1 MALTIG
7 SGTFTLGSNTV
18 TSVVFSS
25 GGPSFI
31 ASGTVITVGSEPLIF
46 QGEATEATT
55 STIKLRDD
63 WDLPSGTH
71 HFVATYTTEN
81 LRDAVQSAKGFAS
94 QLEQANALISTLG
107 KIYSDT
113 AEGLANTASGDFFSV
128 AGTGDVFITLYEN
141 DNGVAVEFEQVASKE
156 RVDLA
161 VVKGAEAAA
170 SFGKISNTNQDDLQS
185 TLLAIADIPTNSELA
200 TALSPI
206 ATSAELTP
214 LAQSSELAPLATSS
228 NVSDSESNVIS
239 AINSKTGPLLQ
250 AKSVVQL
257 SSELNTGQ
265 SFSIVPPDSD
275 SFIRLTL
282 LTTHNQV
289 ISSTNVYAGAR
300 KILDT
305 VTFRTSIGDQNEGSA
320 TAIPAR
326 FIISEHL
333 GANFSI
339 SNNVSSQFNGAVL
352 SPISGG
358 RGETIEIETGATAR
372 YFYAYEVW
380 K

>member
-1 MALTIG
+1 MAGNLPVTTTTFESELQSKINTVGGSTSIEDIISYYRAGENIPTINNTALTDEIQ
-7 SGTFTLGSNTV
+7 LRLNAV
-18 TSVVFSS
+18 SS
-25 GGPSFI
+25 S
-31 ASGTVITVGSEPLIF
+31 
-46 QGEATEATT
+46 TT
-55 STIKLRDD
+55 
-63 WDLPSGTH
+63 
-71 HFVATYTTEN
+71 
-81 LRDAVQSAKGFAS
+81 
-94 QLEQANALISTLG
+94 
-107 KIYSDT
+107 
-113 AEGLANTASGDFFSV
+113 
-128 AGTGDVFITLYEN
+128 
-141 DNGVAVEFEQVASKE
+141 AVEF
-156 RVDLA
+156 LA
-161 VVKGAEAAA
+161 LAA